1 MVPTQIDATIAILG
15 GVTTGFLAFR
25 VPRQE
30 LDRVPLSGLVL
41 LFLVYVLVG
50 WGMAISQLAIGFWIG
65 AAAIAMLVTFGSSVL
80 LGRAGLIAFVLA
92 GVGAIA
98 LGFVRGQNADS
109 VRWSAVLLARFAFA
123 LGLVGVWLWA
133 TGGARHRMERAGFRR
148 SNVQW
153 VLAIVGWEGLWVGWL
168 INTFLVPQMGTWL
181 TQIS

>member
-15 GVTTGFLAFR
+15 GVITGILAFR

-41 LFLVYVLVG
+41 LWIVYVLIG
-50 WGMAISQLAIGFWIG
+50 LGLSIARLSIGFWIG

-92 GVGAIA
+92 GIGAVA
-98 LGFVRGQNADS
+98 LGFVRGQTADS
-109 VRWSAVLLARFAFA
+109 LRLSAIA
-123 LGLVGVWLWA
+123 LTLTGIWLWA
-133 TGGARHRMERAGFRR
+133 TGGARYRMERAGFRR
-148 SNVQW
+148 STVQW

-168 INTFLVPQMGTWL
+168 INTFLAPQMGTWL
-181 TQIS
+181 N